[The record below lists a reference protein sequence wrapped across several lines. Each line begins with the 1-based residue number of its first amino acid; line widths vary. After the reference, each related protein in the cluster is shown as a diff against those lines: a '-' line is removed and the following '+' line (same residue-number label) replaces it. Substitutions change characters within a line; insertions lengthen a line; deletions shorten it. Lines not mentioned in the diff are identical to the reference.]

1 LSSETKRWPWRVRNR
16 LDSDHLVR
24 VGGGMGAPR
33 PSSLA
38 LLFDPNLHKCSLL
51 RLMVRFCASVMA
63 KRITRVGLER
73 VWGGFEMVM
82 VYILTRRAVLV
93 C

>member
-1 LSSETKRWPWRVRNR
+1 MEGWR
-16 LDSDHLVR
+16 
-24 VGGGMGAPR
+24 GAPR

-38 LLFDPNLHKCSLL
+38 LLLDPNLHKCSLL
-51 RLMVRFCASVMA
+51 RLLVRFCASVMA
-63 KRITRVGLER
+63 QRITRVGLER
-73 VWGGFEMVM
+73 VWGGFEMMM